1 MNNGPKNQVDNVIER
16 ESQIYRTN
24 STREAT
30 IDKGN
35 TMKDTRNAVTAIEAS
50 KILREMSKETFNT
63 LFRIKGERGGILKE
77 FAEMNP
83 NHELTKFVEAH
94 GSHFRFVD
102 AVGIEKVVRIN
113 GAKVVDK

>member
-1 MNNGPKNQVDNVIER
+1 MNNGRTNQVDNVIER

-24 STREAT
+24 STRQAT

-35 TMKDTRNAVTAIEAS
+35 NMKDTRNPVTTIEAS
-50 KILREMSKETFNT
+50 KILREMSQETFNT

-77 FAEMNP
+77 FAEMKP
-83 NHELTKFVEAH
+83 DHELTKFVEAH

-102 AVGIEKVVRIN
+102 AVGVEKVVRIN

>member
-1 MNNGPKNQVDNVIER
+1 MNNGRTNQVDNVIER
-16 ESQIYRTN
+16 ESQINRTN
-24 STREAT
+24 STRQAT

-35 TMKDTRNAVTAIEAS
+35 TMKDTRNPVTAIEAS
-50 KILREMSKETFNT
+50 KILREMSQETFNT

-102 AVGIEKVVRIN
+102 AVGVEKVVRIN